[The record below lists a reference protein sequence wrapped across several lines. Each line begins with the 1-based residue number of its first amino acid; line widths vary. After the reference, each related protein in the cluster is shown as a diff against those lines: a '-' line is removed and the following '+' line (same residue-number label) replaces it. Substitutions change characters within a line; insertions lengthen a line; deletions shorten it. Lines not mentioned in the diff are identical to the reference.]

1 MLSQDDVDARFG
13 AIARHESRVVR
24 GARAYLVGRA
34 LGVVIGIALGAVTL
48 SGVILVGVAVWRSIL
63 GA

>member
-1 MLSQDDVDARFG
+1 VLSQDDVDVRFDE
-13 AIARHESRVVR
+13 ITRQESRLVR

-34 LGVVIGIALGAVTL
+34 LGVVIGLALGAVAL
-48 SGVILVGVAVWRSIL
+48 SGVILVGVTVWRSIL